1 LFDAVFDLLELPGV
15 WSSAARVTPLWSSLA
30 FLLRGEP
37 TSSWLAAKALSLR
50 GFDEDLRQA
59 IA

>member
-1 LFDAVFDLLELPGV
+1 MPSLTCRNSPAFGHRPRGLHRYGV
-15 WSSAARVTPLWSSLA
+15 
-30 FLLRGEP
+30 LLRGEP

-50 GFDEDLRQA
+50 GFDKDLRQA